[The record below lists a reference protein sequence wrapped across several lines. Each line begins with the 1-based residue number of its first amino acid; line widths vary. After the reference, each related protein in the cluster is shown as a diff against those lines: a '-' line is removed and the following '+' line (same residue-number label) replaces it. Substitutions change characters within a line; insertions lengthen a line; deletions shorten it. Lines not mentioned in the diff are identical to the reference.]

1 MKTIDMLLAHFGG
14 NPIIPLE
21 HVAQYLNYK
30 PDTLK
35 QKIDGGDIR
44 LPYTGVENNSQK
56 AQKFIQLTDL
66 ARLIDVQFTAAQE
79 KFASIWEDAAFDA
92 SAR

>member
-92 SAR
+92 SGR

>member
-30 PDTLK
+30 PDTLVS
-35 QKIDGGDIR
+35 IDHDR
-44 LPYTGVENNSQK
+44 VFLANTEWCPVENPRNEATSSDPLDYRHGFFS
-56 AQKFIQLTDL
+56 KFPNPGY
-66 ARLIDVQFTAAQE
+66 
-79 KFASIWEDAAFDA
+79 KPG
-92 SAR
+92 